1 MNNILVYQQYYYDID
16 LFDVIVLVLQLVERV
31 DHVMNDFLENDIDHV
46 HRYTMKRKFF
56 EK

>member
-46 HRYTMKRKFF
+46 HRYTMKRKF
-56 EK
+56 